1 MAALRLARA
10 YTKRSGYVLLEGGY
24 HGLFDAALWTLGM
37 DGWDPTKTDAEPQVV
52 PYSQGVPEVLRQL
65 LHVAPMNDANHLED
79 LFKRKG
85 HEIAAMLMEPIQ
97 GNCCGITADVEY
109 VRAVREL
116 CDRYGVVLIIDE
128 VKSGFRVARGGI
140 QEVMGVKADLCTFA
154 KAMANGYPIAAIGGR
169 EEIMRMYGNGVAHG
183 GTYTGH
189 CVSLAAAEK
198 TLEIIEETPALET
211 IAAYGKRMQEGMSRV
226 LKARGIAHSF
236 AGHPSMAGCSSR
248 RSRRRPTATG
258 SPRTTPSTMRWP
270 STCTTRACSAS
281 RTPRAL
287 VRLRGPRR
295 RLPEGHAEG
304 LRDRGRPHDR
314 RARQQGRQGG
324 GELSLSASTTQT
336 LPFHVEEGHHANP
349 PLHFAASTTQTLPPC
364 GEVAGEAGRRGG
376 RRGSGA
382 KRLSLFLLRRLRLFP
397 AVECVAPPPP
407 CPPPQGGGLRRV
419 LIVPHCPLPTA
430 HCPLPTAHCPLP
442 LSPSPDPPAMTPPP
456 STAGKVWD
464 AIVVGAGHNGL
475 VNACYLARA
484 GLDVLVVER
493 NDWVGGAAT
502 SRSLYPG
509 FLYSNCSYV
518 CSLLRPEIMRDLEL
532 PKHGLQV
539 VPYEGG
545 VILKQDGGYLGT
557 FRDHDAHR
565 REIGR
570 HSLRDAEA
578 YDRYSA
584 EVIRQCRFIRPF
596 LLRTPPDPT
605 SLKPRDV
612 QELLYLGRKFYDL
625 TETEMADTVRFWTM
639 SIAEFLDEFFETD
652 VVKAGF
658 CISGII
664 GTALGPLSP
673 GTAYVLLHHYMGDV
687 DGAIGAWGFAR
698 GGMGAIS
705 ESLASS
711 FRASGGTVR
720 TGASVDKVLV
730 ENGRAAGVVLDGG
743 EEIRGR
749 LVVSNLDVKRTFL
762 KLVEEPQLP
771 ADFVRKVKN
780 FKIRGSSGKVN
791 IALDGLPDF
800 PALPPSAP
808 FLRGDMHF
816 TDSVE
821 RMEGAYDDWKAG
833 RWSADPFLDMMIPT
847 TIDPTMAPPAS
858 TS

>member
-1 MAALRLARA
+1 
-10 YTKRSGYVLLEGGY
+10 
-24 HGLFDAALWTLGM
+24 
-37 DGWDPTKTDAEPQVV
+37 
-52 PYSQGVPEVLRQL
+52 
-65 LHVAPMNDANHLED
+65 
-79 LFKRKG
+79 
-85 HEIAAMLMEPIQ
+85 
-97 GNCCGITADVEY
+97 
-109 VRAVREL
+109 
-116 CDRYGVVLIIDE
+116 
-128 VKSGFRVARGGI
+128 
-140 QEVMGVKADLCTFA
+140 
-154 KAMANGYPIAAIGGR
+154 
-169 EEIMRMYGNGVAHG
+169 
-183 GTYTGH
+183 
-189 CVSLAAAEK
+189 
-198 TLEIIEETPALET
+198 
-211 IAAYGKRMQEGMSRV
+211 
-226 LKARGIAHSF
+226 
-236 AGHPSMAGCSSR
+236 
-248 RSRRRPTATG
+248 
-258 SPRTTPSTMRWP
+258 
-270 STCTTRACSAS
+270 
-281 RTPRAL
+281 
-287 VRLRGPRR
+287 
-295 RLPEGHAEG
+295 
-304 LRDRGRPHDR
+304 
-314 RARQQGRQGG
+314 
-324 GELSLSASTTQT
+324 
-336 LPFHVEEGHHANP
+336 
-349 PLHFAASTTQTLPPC
+349 
-364 GEVAGEAGRRGG
+364 
-376 RRGSGA
+376 
-382 KRLSLFLLRRLRLFP
+382 
-397 AVECVAPPPP
+397 
-407 CPPPQGGGLRRV
+407 
-419 LIVPHCPLPTA
+419 
-430 HCPLPTAHCPLP
+430 
-442 LSPSPDPPAMTPPP
+442 MTPPP

-730 ENGRAAGVVLDGG
+730 QNGRTAGVVLDGG

-762 KLVEEPQLP
+762 KLLDEPQLP
-771 ADFVRKVKN
+771 ADFLKKVKN

-791 IALDGLPDF
+791 IALDGLPHF

-847 TIDPTMAPPAS
+847 TIDPTMAPPGKHFMSCFVQYCPPKVEGHDWTDAERDGFAKTVVDQIAEYS
-858 TS
+858 PNFKDLILHMEVRTPREIERETGLTEGNIFQGELTFDQLLFNRPVPGYAQYRAPIPGLYMCGSATHPGGGVMGAPGRNAAAEVLRDLKKPAKDMSDAYPVL